1 MAFKPKKTGGGGGDF
16 EFVNVEPKAGNR
28 LGRVSLIVD
37 MGTQE
42 REDFVNEQTGETKPQ
57 NACQQVAV
65 FADLVNDVVDYG
77 GKIGKAQYR
86 MLLNKSFKGE
96 VQGVNF
102 VTVPPKDGDGKIV
115 KGKPWTL
122 HPANL
127 LTKLAKAVG
136 KPGIIVD
143 NDKPESLDI
152 ERLLDEA
159 VLIEVEVKKTPAKDK
174 KDANGNPL
182 VYTNVNFKNA
192 TPVPP
197 QTNEDGD
204 EVPAVVKKLT
214 QPALCITFE
223 NAKKEDIKFIR
234 PGLLKQIKL
243 AVNYAG
249 SQMQAAVEAFE
260 AEKGEDSGDD
270 QNDDQGGGEQEAAAP
285 APAPKPA
292 AKKTAAAA
300 KKAAAAIPAS
310 TGGNGDD
317 DDVPFANP
325 YRGKLSYLI

>member
-1 MAFKPKKTGGGGGDF
+1 MAFKPKSTGGGGGDY
-16 EFVNVEPKAGNR
+16 EYVNVEPKAGNR
-28 LGRVSLIVD
+28 YARISLIVD

-42 REDFVNEQTGETKPQ
+42 REDFVDEKTGVSKPQ

-96 VQGVNF
+96 VTGTNF
-102 VTVPPKDGDGKIV
+102 TTVPPKDGNGQMV

-136 KPGIIVD
+136 KPEIIVD
-143 NDKPESLDI
+143 DNKPSSLDI
-152 ERLLDEA
+152 ELLLNEPL
-159 VLIEVEVKKTPAKDK
+159 LIDVEVKKTPAKDK
-174 KDANGNPL
+174 KDKDGNT
-182 VYTNVNFKNA
+182 VMYTNVNFKNA
-192 TPVPP
+192 SPIPP
-197 QTNEDGD
+197 TTNEEGD

-214 QPALCITFE
+214 QPARCITFD
-223 NAKKEDIKFIR
+223 NAKAEDIQFIR
-234 PGLLKQIKL
+234 AGLLKQIKL

-249 SQMQAAVEAFE
+249 SQMQAAVEAYE
-260 AEKGEDSGDD
+260 ASKAESGDD
-270 QNDDQGGGEQEAAAP
+270 QSDDQGGDDTPAPAP
-285 APAPKPA
+285 APAPKPPA

-300 KKAAAAIPAS
+300 KKAAEAKPPAE
-310 TGGNGDD
+310 DD
-317 DDVPFANP
+317 DSDVPF
-325 YRGKLSYLI
+325 